1 MQNWAG
7 EENEAMKGY
16 IMAAVGRMNRDS
28 VEDTGKLAVRED
40 TLEALMHYLHRVTD
54 DMTADQAQQYYLKHN
69 YSDVCSVD

>member
-28 VEDTGKLAVRED
+28 VEDTGKIAINED
-40 TLEALMHYLHRVTD
+40 TLGDLMQYLRCATD
-54 DMTADQAQQYYLKHN
+54 DMTADEAQQYYLQHG
-69 YSDVCSVD
+69 YADVCDMG